1 MRDPTF
7 YIVGA
12 YGMTALVVII
22 ELAWL
27 RHQRQRAMLRA
38 RQIAEEDQE

>member
-12 YGMTALVVII
+12 YGMTALAIVL
-22 ELAWL
+22 ELIWL
-27 RHQRQRAMLRA
+27 RRHRKRAIERA
-38 RQIAEEDQE
+38 RQIAEEDLE